1 MLKFNLFEGCVA
13 MKGHQQQVFNQ
24 MTAQGV
30 QALKVMTAWRV
41 QAIKVML
48 AKVSGL
54 KVMLAQGSR
63 LSR

>member
-54 KVMLAQGSR
+54 SR
-63 LSR
+63 